1 MDIQGGM
8 NMSIFDKKPDVK
20 KMLKNR
26 DVEGLLQA
34 LEHKDEK
41 VRLDAAFILAYLGD
55 ARAEEPFINTLRN
68 VTFLV
73 DQKKFAGMRG
83 WSKNVAEGVIP
94 QLKKDKEPNV
104 RWNAAFALFYI
115 GNNAVDPLIEILADE
130 EWSVRGLATVILGK
144 IGAPSVEP
152 LIKALTNENCN
163 VRWGAAIALGDI
175 RDERAVEPLTLAL
188 KDEDDGIRIAAN
200 EALKKIKGV

>member
-1 MDIQGGM
+1 MG
-8 NMSIFDKKPDVK
+8 IFDKKTDVK
-20 KMLKNR
+20 KMLKNG

-68 VTFLV
+68 VKFIAEP
-73 DQKKFAGMRG
+73 KKYAGLAA
-83 WSKNVAEGVIP
+83 SKIVAEDVIL
-94 QLKKDKEPNV
+94 QLKKDREPTV
-104 RWNAAFALFYI
+104 RWGAAFVLFQI
-115 GNNAVDPLIEILADE
+115 GTNAVDPLIETLADQD
-130 EWSVRGLATVILGK
+130 WSVRGLATVILGK
-144 IGAPSVEP
+144 IGAPAVEP
-152 LIKALTNENCN
+152 LIKALRNENRN

-188 KDEDDGIRIAAN
+188 KDEDDGVRIAAN